1 MASPP
6 NQRINR
12 LTVFTFLWASQ
23 ALIHQDFYNA
33 WIENN
38 NVWGW
43 ILTLFAVAS
52 ISFPRSQAFF
62 SLMLLSS
69 LIYNVG
75 KWPFVVN
82 HILVESVL
90 NAIILTALLISFFDS
105 KTARKDRSV
114 DRFVPVLKASLIV
127 MYYFAILAKLNYGF
141 FDAEHS
147 CVVAMFDDLIRRLP
161 FISKSYFTQQCA
173 IWGTIAIEFAIPIL
187 LTFKRTQWIAILIGL
202 AFHFMLGLIGHRTF
216 SALAYSLYG
225 LFLLPALT
233 NWVNELHDRL
243 TQRYG
248 SKRLATAGAVFSVC
262 VAATATLLVTAELT
276 GNDRAGFGPFIIYR
290 IPWVIWIAWSALIAV
305 AYLNAILKQ
314 LYDPAE
320 TQASN
325 PAKPRFLWLFVALV
339 FLNGSSQYLGLKTET
354 CFTMY
359 SNLRTEGGI
368 NNHLFMPALRV
379 AKYQDDLVEI
389 LDTNHEKLKAE
400 YIDKD
405 FYITAFEF
413 QRFMS
418 STNEN
423 FFVAFNFQGQRDQI
437 NKRVDIKNDHPFVAP
452 INIVTRKLL
461 YFRPVPKGAGSPC
474 QH

>member
-1 MASPP
+1 MASPS

-23 ALIHQDFYNA
+23 ALVHQDFYNA

-43 ILTLFAVAS
+43 ILTIFAVAS

-90 NAIILTALLISFFDS
+90 NATILTALLISFLDS
-105 KTARKDRSV
+105 NAAWRDRSV

-141 FDAEHS
+141 FDAEQS
-147 CVVAMFDDLIRRLP
+147 CVVVMFDDLIRRLP
-161 FISKSYFTQQCA
+161 FVSKSYFTLQCA

-216 SALAYSLYG
+216 SALAYSVYG

-233 NWVNELHDRL
+233 NWVNEFHDRL
-243 TQRYG
+243 TQRFG
-248 SKRLATAGAVFSVC
+248 SKRLATARAVFSVC
-262 VAATATLLVTAELT
+262 VAATATLLVVAELT

-290 IPWVIWIAWSALIAV
+290 IPWVIWISWSALIAF
-305 AYLNAILKQ
+305 AYLNAISKQ
-314 LYDPAE
+314 SHDPAE
-320 TQASN
+320 TQAASG
-325 PAKPRFLWLFVALV
+325 AKPRFLWLFLPLV

-405 FYITAFEF
+405 LFITAFEF
-413 QRFMS
+413 QRFIS
-418 STNEN
+418 STDEN
-423 FFVAFNFQGQRDQI
+423 FYVAFNYQGQRDQI
-437 NKRVDIKNDHPFVAP
+437 NKRIGIKNDHPFAVP
-452 INIVTRKLL
+452 QNIAIRKLL
-461 YFRPVPKGAGSPC
+461 YFRPVPKDDRSPC